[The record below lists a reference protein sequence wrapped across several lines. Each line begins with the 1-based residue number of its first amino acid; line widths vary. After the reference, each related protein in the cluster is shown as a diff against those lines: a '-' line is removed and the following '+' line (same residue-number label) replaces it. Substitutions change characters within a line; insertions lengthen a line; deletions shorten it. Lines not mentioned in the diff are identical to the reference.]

1 MWINVYLMN
10 REENKKKKV
19 CFMVRK
25 EYCIDSGCL
34 YQEPKIIKI
43 KLLEFFWNCHE
54 TWYISLNFEKF

>member
-1 MWINVYLMN
+1 MN

-43 KLLEFFWNCHE
+43 KLLEFF
-54 TWYISLNFEKF
+54 